1 MMKHLKLMPL
11 LIAAAFMMP
20 RAHAA
25 EEHTGRNA
33 GTSYAALWIGI
44 GMLLLGGSQQ
54 RNEPF
59 KPLDE

>member
-1 MMKHLKLMPL
+1 MPL